1 MLSRRPR
8 QSHCFAAVQRGWKRQ
23 HHKKHIASLSSSV
36 VLHSQGYTYA
46 YATLQACWRRL
57 SNSTGARPKVC
68 AGRSAISK
76 SLERA
81 MWSSQ
86 RPAPLHPFEWAKRFF
101 LWKQASHRSSRH
113 FPSWWYRGFAQ
124 CVGFEARSSM
134 KIYDCLSDAGVSS
147 TQAAAPLNKD
157 KCLHGEN
164 ATPKWQHYRLSNSVY
179 RLVFSSAQNPMLSST
194 TEQSIDNTTEVFWA
208 GIGSRRHG
216 LTIVWNLES
225 WMWDQ
230 ERAAGRCMLFK
241 LAELWFEMTWSARV
255 EPWCRSDCQRLH
267 GNQHHRLAPK
277 PSLHVELPGWCPNDL
292 PSHALGDI

>member
-86 RPAPLHPFEWAKRFF
+86 RPAPLHPFEWAKRFN

-113 FPSWWYRGFAQ
+113 FPSRCYRGFAR
-124 CVGFEARSSM
+124 CVGFEVRSSM

-194 TEQSIDNTTEVFWA
+194 TEQSIDNTTEVLWA
-208 GIGSRRHG
+208 GITLSWIDDSMESRVMNVGSG
-216 LTIVWNLES
+216 KS
-225 WMWDQ
+225 
-230 ERAAGRCMLFK
+230 
-241 LAELWFEMTWSARV
+241 
-255 EPWCRSDCQRLH
+255 CR
-267 GNQHHRLAPK
+267 P
-277 PSLHVELPGWCPNDL
+277 LHVVQACRALVRDDLVRSSGTVVPFGLPAPPWQSA
-292 PSHALGDI
+292 PSPCA